1 MDCSPWGRKA
11 SDRTKGLTQAH
22 NELLAKLVVKKN
34 SNCNVPQEGVLV
46 LLNVNNLAGKVSI
59 IKDKVQ
65 ISGTSQLHFDN
76 H

>member
-1 MDCSPWGRKA
+1 MHTTAR
-11 SDRTKGLTQAH
+11 
-22 NELLAKLVVKKN
+22 LVVEKN
-34 SNCNVPQEGVLV
+34 SNCNVPQEGGLV

-65 ISGTSQLHFDN
+65 ISGTMLFDN